1 MAEGAGLEWTEE
13 VSYLSKFFI
22 KIWGIDE
29 RSLSELLI
37 KHVIVPQDEVRAKE
51 LLHLHS
57 HIHGHG
63 NDVVEQNHEG
73 EEICECPD

>member
-1 MAEGAGLEWTEE
+1 MTEGAVLEWTEV

-22 KIWGIDE
+22 KIWGIDK
-29 RSLSELLI
+29 RTLSELLI

-57 HIHGHG
+57 HIHGHR

-73 EEICECPD
+73 KEICECPD